1 MHDLTC
7 LIKGCQAKV
16 YAPAG
21 THSICREHFLSYL
34 TWRRRKNPQMFMKY
48 AGMTMEERDPLV
60 AEWANT
66 IRVEEVPTAS
76 APKNLDP
83 HTTDATTE
91 LDCRW
96 IIRRCWRLNH
106 PFPLE
111 NTLSFVPSSLIGKT
125 VS

>member
-7 LIKGCQAKV
+7 LIKGCQARV

-34 TWRRRKNPQMFMKY
+34 TWRRRKGPQMFMKY

-66 IRVEEVPTAS
+66 IRIENAPTAS
-76 APKNLDP
+76 APQ
-83 HTTDATTE
+83 
-91 LDCRW
+91 
-96 IIRRCWRLNH
+96 
-106 PFPLE
+106 
-111 NTLSFVPSSLIGKT
+111 S
-125 VS
+125 

>member
-1 MHDLTC
+1 TGASCDWITGTVSPRQAVENQPPRPTYCHTVAKKTEHGMHDLTC

-21 THSICREHFLSYL
+21 THSICREHFLNYL
-34 TWRRRKNPQMFMKY
+34 TWRRRKGPQMFMKY

-76 APKNLDP
+76 APK
-83 HTTDATTE
+83 T
-91 LDCRW
+91 
-96 IIRRCWRLNH
+96 
-106 PFPLE
+106 
-111 NTLSFVPSSLIGKT
+111 
-125 VS
+125 